1 MKVAIPT
8 YSGKVDDHFGHC
20 EYFTVYTVNNE
31 KEITNEESFA
41 SPNGCGCKSDIV
53 EKLSNDGVKVMLAG
67 NIGGG
72 AVNKLS
78 SHGIAVV
85 RGCSGDIK
93 NVLSEWLKGNIKD
106 TGDLCQEHEHHHE
119 HNHNH
124 QHRHEHGHH
133 HGNDSN

>member
-1 MKVAIPT
+1 MKIAIPT

-20 EYFTVYTVNNE
+20 EYFMVFTVNDS
-31 KEITNEESFA
+31 KEIIYEELVA

-53 EKLSNDGVKVMLAG
+53 EKLRNIGVKVMLAG

-78 SHGIAVV
+78 ENGIAVI

-93 NVLSEWLKGNIKD
+93 NVLNEWLNGNIKD
-106 TGDLCQEHEHHHE
+106 NGEMCHEHEHHHNHNHS
-119 HNHNH
+119 HNHNY
-124 QHRHEHGHH
+124 RHGSDC
-133 HGNDSN
+133 N

>member
-8 YSGKVDDHFGHC
+8 HSGNVDDHFGHC
-20 EYFTVYTVNNE
+20 EYFMIYTVNDN
-31 KEITNEESFA
+31 KEVIHEELVA

-53 EKLSNDGVKVMLAG
+53 EKLSDAGVKVMLAA

-78 SHGIAVV
+78 GNGIAVV

-93 NVLSEWLKGNIKD
+93 NVLNEWLKGNIKD
-106 TGDLCQEHEHHHE
+106 NGELCAEHEHHHE
-119 HNHNH
+119 HKH
-124 QHRHEHGHH
+124 QHR
-133 HGNDSN
+133 NNWN

>member
-8 YSGKVDDHFGHC
+8 HSGKVDDHFGHC

-78 SHGIAVV
+78 SNGIAVV

-93 NVLSEWLKGNIKD
+93 NVLNEWLKGNIKD

>member
-8 YSGKVDDHFGHC
+8 HSGKVDDHFGHC
-20 EYFTVYTVNNE
+20 EYFMVYTTNDN
-31 KEITNEESFA
+31 KEIIHEELVA

-53 EKLSNDGVKVMLAG
+53 EKLSDIGVKVMLAG

-78 SHGIAVV
+78 SFGIAVV

-93 NVLSEWLKGNIKD
+93 NVMNEWLKGNIKD
-106 TGDLCQEHEHHHE
+106 TGELCQEHEHHHG
-119 HNHNH
+119 NGHNH
-124 QHRHEHGHH
+124 QHRNEHGNLH
-133 HGNDSN
+133 

>member
-78 SHGIAVV
+78 SNGIAVV

-93 NVLSEWLKGNIKD
+93 NVLNEWLKGNIKD

>member
-8 YSGKVDDHFGHC
+8 HSGKVDDHFGHC

-93 NVLSEWLKGNIKD
+93 NVLNEWLKGNIKD